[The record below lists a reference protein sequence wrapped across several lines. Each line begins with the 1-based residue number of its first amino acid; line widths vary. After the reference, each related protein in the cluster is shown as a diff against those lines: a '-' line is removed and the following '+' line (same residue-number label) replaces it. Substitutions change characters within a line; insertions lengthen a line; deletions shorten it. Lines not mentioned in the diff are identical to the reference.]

1 MKKKLALFLLVPLVV
16 TTSCSQN
23 RVDFNTIKEMVDG
36 IEVSAEHPYY
46 RVLGTLDFANSIT
59 EVDEMFD
66 QMPNGTSFVPYSR
79 YNEGFY
85 NKYADYLPDA
95 DTVLYSMGSRSYWL
109 RAPLKIDKENFY
121 VVNDNVENSTC
132 ANYLLTRIITV
143 WIDGV
148 GSANPSTCK
157 VYYEKL
163 PDGGFAI
170 GGDKVHTKVTIDN
183 YPCYPYEGSMFGQW
197 KERNP
202 LPAYKNV
209 ADGKFN
215 IRFEYNKDG
224 WLKKESLYSI
234 NYNYRASTSNQ
245 VGLESRYYYQ
255 TATEQW

>member
-1 MKKKLALFLLVPLVV
+1 MKHKLALLLLVPL
-16 TTSCSQN
+16 TALSCSTN
-23 RVDFNTIKEMVDG
+23 RVDFSAIKKMVDN
-36 IEVSAEHPYY
+36 IEESSEHPYY

-59 EVDEMFD
+59 EVDAVFD
-66 QMPNGTSFVPYSR
+66 QMPNGTSFVPYAR

-85 NKYADYLPDA
+85 NKYVDYLPEA
-95 DTVLYSMGSRSYWL
+95 DTVILQMSSRSYWL
-109 RAPLKIDKENFY
+109 RVPLKLDKTNFY
-121 VVNDNVENSTC
+121 VLDDKKVENSTD
-132 ANYLLTRIITV
+132 ANYILNHIILAFM
-143 WIDGV
+143 DGV

-163 PDGGFAI
+163 ADGGFAI

-183 YPCYPYEGSMFGQW
+183 YPCYPAEGSIFGEW

-215 IRFEYNKDG
+215 IRFEYDKNG
-224 WLKKESLYSI
+224 WLKREALYSI
-234 NYNYRASTSNQ
+234 NYNYSASTVKQ

-255 TATEQW
+255 NGTDTW

>member
-1 MKKKLALFLLVPLVV
+1 MNKKLTLLLLLPLVMS
-16 TTSCSQN
+16 SCSQN
-23 RVDFNTIKEMVDG
+23 RVDFATIKKMVDN

-59 EVDEMFD
+59 EVDAVFD
-66 QMPNGTSFVPYSR
+66 QMPNGTSFVPYAR

-85 NKYADYLPDA
+85 NQYVDYLPEDE
-95 DTVLYSMGSRSYWL
+95 TVLFNMASKSYWL
-109 RAPLKIDKENFY
+109 RAPLKIDKTNFY
-121 VVNDNVENSTC
+121 VLDAKNNENSTD
-132 ANYLLTRIITV
+132 ANYFLNHIITV
-143 WIDGV
+143 WMDGV

-163 PDGGFAI
+163 ANGGSAI

-183 YPCYPYEGSMFGQW
+183 YPCYPESGSIFGEW
-197 KERNP
+197 KPRNP
-202 LPAYKNV
+202 LPAYKNI

-224 WLKKESLYSI
+224 WLKREYLYSI
-234 NYNYRASTSNQ
+234 NYDYNKSTSNQ

-255 TATEQW
+255 NGTETW